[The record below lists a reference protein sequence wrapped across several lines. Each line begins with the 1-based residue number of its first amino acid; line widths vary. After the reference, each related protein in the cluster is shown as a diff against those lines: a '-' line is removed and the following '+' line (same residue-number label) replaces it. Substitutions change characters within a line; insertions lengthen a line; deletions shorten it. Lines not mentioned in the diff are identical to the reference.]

1 MNSQEDQ
8 QMNFFKTI
16 FSTMVILITL
26 ITATKAGEADVVDVK
41 VYKTTSG
48 LYTFHVTLLHG
59 DTGWDHYA
67 NKWEITDSD
76 GNVLGTRVLY
86 HPHEDEQPFTRSLT
100 GVAVPDGVS
109 SVTIRAY
116 DSVHADGGATM
127 RVEMP

>member
-1 MNSQEDQ
+1 MRILN
-8 QMNFFKTI
+8 TI
-16 FSTMVILITL
+16 FATTTILITL
-26 ITATKAGEADVVDVK
+26 MNTTKAGEADIVDVK
-41 VYKTTSG
+41 AYKTTSG

-100 GVAVPDGVS
+100 GVAVPDSVS

-127 RVEMP
+127 RVELP